1 MMWTNHNLVTY
12 LSTCLLYI
20 SNNMSLLR
28 DSGADTYAHFPY
40 LRRQYAIITTYKTI
54 IYINIRILYF
64 YYTHILLLNLSLQIT
79 RFYTSFSRQWNEMC
93 RSRSCCELYH
103 RALCDHSKLASFGN
117 RMLTYACDIF
127 AHKCMH
133 HHNSII
139 TSQHMWLIN
148 SQFFTLGIMPVMY
161 SYTLYVR
168 ENVRT
173 SSCYA
178 AYYAITFKDD

>member
-1 MMWTNHNLVTY
+1 
-12 LSTCLLYI
+12 
-20 SNNMSLLR
+20 MSLLR

-54 IYINIRILYF
+54 IYINIHTYSIFLLYAYF
-64 YYTHILLLNLSLQIT
+64 IAKFIIT
-79 RFYTSFSRQWNEMC
+79 NNKVLHLFFSAVKWNVSC
-93 RSRSCCELYH
+93 SCCELYH

-148 SQFFTLGIMPVMY
+148 GQFFTLGIMPVMY

-178 AYYAITFKDD
+178 AYYDITFKDD